1 MRYVNKRMIVAI
13 NHLCIELSGGSP
25 VSGKTNM
32 SSGQNLGF
40 VEGIRVNKMFGKT
53 VYGSVFHQAAAYF
66 FYILKNHPFID
77 GNKRTALAVAVT
89 FLEWKGKLFIPIDDD
104 EVVDFVIEMA
114 KKDKEP
120 AFLIGQAAN
129 WFRNSCL
136 Y

>member
-40 VEGIRVNKMFGKT
+40 VEGIRVNKMFGKE
-53 VYGSVFHQAAAYF
+53 VYSSIFHQAAAYF

-89 FLEWKGKLFIPIDDD
+89 FLEWNGRLFDPVDDD
-104 EVVDFVIEMA
+104 VVVDFVLEMA
-114 KKDKEP
+114 MKDKEP
-120 AFLIGQAAN
+120 AVLIGQAAS

>member
-1 MRYVNKRMIVAI
+1 MAI

-53 VYGSVFHQAAAYF
+53 VYGSIFHQAAAYF

-89 FLEWKGKLFIPIDDD
+89 FLEWNDKLFVPMNDD
-104 EVVDFVIEMA
+104 EVVDFVLNMA
-114 KKDKEP
+114 IRDEEP
-120 AFLIGQAAN
+120 ADLINQAAH
-129 WFRNSCL
+129 WFRSFCL